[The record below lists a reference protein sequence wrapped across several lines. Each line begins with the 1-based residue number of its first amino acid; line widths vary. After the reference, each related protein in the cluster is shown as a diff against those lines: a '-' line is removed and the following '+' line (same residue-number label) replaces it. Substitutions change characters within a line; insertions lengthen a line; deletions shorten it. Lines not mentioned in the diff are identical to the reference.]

1 MHLGHF
7 DALKLELELVVLVSG
22 LVALILNLI
31 LPEEDADDDDDVVE
45 VEDVE
50 AQPHGK
56 KEDH

>member
-1 MHLGHF
+1 M
-7 DALKLELELVVLVSG
+7 VSG